1 MADFS
6 SNDDVIDVRD
16 IIARFEELR
25 DERDGLQADADEEGA
40 EIENSEAELPAPAY
54 AKLTAWKDE
63 NGEEFDTLRDLLD
76 EMKGN
81 GGDEQWEGDWY
92 PATLIRDSHFNDAMD
107 ELLEDIGDL
116 PKNLPCYLTITVDY
130 DALQMDYTSVEY
142 DGVTYWYR

>member
-6 SNDDVIDVRD
+6 NNDDVIDVRD

-25 DERDGLQADADEEGA
+25 DERDDFQSTIDDADAEEYERA
-40 EIENSEAELPAPAY
+40 EAQT
-54 AKLTAWKDE
+54 KLTEWIDDNGDE
-63 NGEEFDTLRDLLD
+63 FATLRDLLD